1 MMIEYKKL
9 NNYTGWFT
17 FLIALIVY
25 SITVEDTASF
35 WDAGEFIA
43 VSSKLEVPHPPG
55 APFYLLLGRFFSFFA
70 LGNPEKI
77 ALAIN
82 FLSVVSSAFTILF
95 LFWTI
100 THLTS
105 KIIKTDSLN
114 NIFLVLISGITG
126 ALTFTFTDSFWF
138 SAVEAEVYAMSS
150 FFTAFVFWAILR
162 WESAD
167 NEKLQNRWII
177 LIAYMMGL
185 SIGVHLLNLVAIP
198 ALALIIYFKKTK
210 RLSFLG
216 LSLSLILSLFI
227 VGLIVE
233 GIIPGLPSIASFI
246 ERLFVNSFG
255 LPFGSGI
262 IFFIVLFISCLSYL
276 IYYSHKREKVILN
289 TSLLA
294 LMFILIGYS
303 SYSLVLIRSNYNPP
317 IDENNP
323 ENILNFISYLKREQY
338 GYRPLF
344 RGQYFDAEVVKQE
357 ESGVNYKRGI
367 DRYEVKE
374 KKFRYVYDPKRTT
387 IFPRM
392 YSASP
397 NHIERYREITGL
409 SQNQKPS
416 FSDNLEFFFKY
427 QVGHMYLRYL
437 MWNFSGRSSDIQNA
451 NWLGLQNVFDEIP
464 EQLNSNKARNNYF
477 MIPFILGILGLLFQ
491 YYNDN
496 KNFYVVSLLFILTG
510 FALVVYL
517 NSPPTEPRERDYIYA
532 GSYYAF
538 SIWVGYGSL
547 FIWSILKKFVRK
559 DSISLVLTFILSL
572 SSPLILAKENWD
584 DHDRSNR
591 YLTVDSAKNL
601 LNSCAP
607 NSILFTGGDNDT
619 FPLWY
624 VQEVENFRT
633 DVRVIVL
640 SYFNTDWYIEQMMS
654 KKNLSEKIKFT
665 IDLENYIQGGLND
678 YLPYVN
684 NPKIQNVAINLRG
697 YINLVQRNS
706 RAIQVP
712 TSVTNYNSIPSKS
725 FWLSVD
731 RKSHAIIPQKFKEYS
746 QDTLFVSLKSNKN
759 GLEKKDLAFLD
770 MLQANN
776 WERPIYFNNTS
787 LNGINLDLKR
797 NVIQE
802 GFAYRLYP
810 LLNSKSGSL
819 VDTNMMYDQL
829 MEKSFWRGLDDSDV
843 YFSEDHRGF
852 IMNYR
857 STFNTLIKNLI
868 NNGEYEKAF
877 NVIKKSIE
885 LIPDEAVMYD
895 HFSVQLVE
903 FLIDIKIKSNIETN
917 ELENEIADIIG
928 ERSND
933 ILTYYYD
940 NGIKDRFEI
949 NRNLV
954 SLNTLARA
962 YSKFPDSELSKKYRE
977 LFENNYTRNSS
988 N

>member
-1 MMIEYKKL
+1 MMDFKKL
-9 NNYTGWFT
+9 NNLSGWLT

-25 SITVEDTASF
+25 SITIEDTASF

-43 VSSKLEVPHPPG
+43 VSNKLEVPHPPG
-55 APFYLLLGRFFSFFA
+55 APFYLLLGRFFSFFSF
-70 LGNPEKI
+70 GDPEKI
-77 ALAIN
+77 AISIN
-82 FLSVVSSAFTILF
+82 FLSALGSAFTILF
-95 LFWTI
+95 LFWSI

-105 KIIKTDSLN
+105 KIYPPKN
-114 NIFLVLISGITG
+114 NKNIILVILSGLTG
-126 ALTFTFTDSFWF
+126 ALSFTFTDSFWF

-150 FFTAFVFWAILR
+150 FFTAFVFWAILK
-162 WESAD
+162 WEGLE
-167 NEKLQNRWII
+167 NKKLENKWII

-198 ALALIIYFKKTK
+198 ALALIVYFKKYKNT
-210 RLSFLG
+210 SIIG
-216 LSLSLILSLFI
+216 VITSLITGLII

-233 GIIPGLPSIASFI
+233 GIIPGLPSIASFV
-246 ERLFVNSFG
+246 ERLFVNSLG

-262 IFFIVLFISCLSYL
+262 IFFILIFIASLVYL
-276 IYYSHKREKVILN
+276 IWYSQKREKPILN

-294 LMFILIGYS
+294 FTFILIGYS

-338 GYRPLF
+338 GNRPLF
-344 RGQYFDAEVVKQE
+344 KGQYFDAEVIKQE
-357 ESGVNYKRGI
+357 ESGVNYKKGEEK
-367 DRYEVKE
+367 YEVKE
-374 KKFRYVYDPKRTT
+374 KKYRYVFDPKRST

-392 YSASP
+392 YSNSP
-397 NHIERYREITGL
+397 NHKKRYREITNL
-409 SQNQKPS
+409 NENQKPT
-416 FSDNLEFFFKY
+416 FSDNIEFFLKY
-427 QVGHMYLRYL
+427 QVGHMYLRYF

-451 NWLGLQNVFDEIP
+451 NWLGLQNVFDEVP
-464 EQLNSNKARNNYF
+464 YQLEMNKARNNYL
-477 MIPFILGILGLLFQ
+477 MIPLLLGILGLLFQ
-491 YYNDN
+491 YYRDN
-496 KNFYVVSLLFILTG
+496 KNFYVVMLLFILTG
-510 FALVVYL
+510 VALVVYL

-538 SIWVGYGSL
+538 SIWIGYGSL
-547 FIWSILKKFVRK
+547 FIFSIFSRLITNKNI
-559 DSISLVLTFILSL
+559 SIALTALISL
-572 SSPLILAKENWD
+572 SSPVILAKENWD
-584 DHDRSNR
+584 DHDRSDR
-591 YLTVDSAKNL
+591 FMTVDSAKNL

-654 KKNLSEKIKFT
+654 KKNDSEKIIFS
-665 IDLENYIQGGLND
+665 IPLDNYIQGGLND

-684 NPKIQNVAINLRG
+684 NPKIQNVAINLKG
-697 YINLVQRNS
+697 YINLVKRNS
-706 RAIQVP
+706 KAIQVA
-712 TSVTNYNSIPSKS
+712 TSASNYNSIPSKS
-725 FWLSVD
+725 FWLSVNTD
-731 RKSHAIIPQKFKEYS
+731 NLIPEKLQDIK
-746 QDTLFVSLKSNKN
+746 QDTLFISLKSNKS

-770 MLQANN
+770 LLQANN

-802 GFAYRLYP
+802 GFAYRLFP
-810 LLNSKSGSL
+810 VLNPNSGSIINTEL
-819 VDTNMMYDQL
+819 MYSNI
-829 MEKSFWRGLDDSDV
+829 MNNSFWRELNNPDA

-857 STFNTLIKNLI
+857 STFNTLIKSLI
-868 NNGEYEKAF
+868 ANKQYEKALE
-877 NVIKKSIE
+877 VINKSIE
-885 LIPDEAVMYD
+885 LIPDESVMYD
-895 HFSVQLVE
+895 HFSVQLVD
-903 FLIDIKIKSNIETN
+903 FLIDLEIKANFDTQS
-917 ELENEIADIIG
+917 LANEIAEIISQ
-928 ERSND
+928 RSDEVLN
-933 ILTYYYD
+933 YYFD
-940 NGIKDRFEI
+940 NKIQDRYEI
-949 NRNLV
+949 QKNLV

-962 YSKFPDSELSKKYRE
+962 YNKKPNSDLAKKYRE
-977 LFENNYTRNSS
+977 LFENNYSRNQV

>member
-1 MMIEYKKL
+1 MTEYKKL

-43 VSSKLEVPHPPG
+43 VSNKLEVPHPPG

-70 LGNPEKI
+70 FGNLENI

-82 FLSVVSSAFTILF
+82 FLSVLSSAFTILF

-105 KIIKTDSLN
+105 KIIKTDTFSNTL
-114 NIFLVLISGITG
+114 LVLLSGLTG
-126 ALTFTFTDSFWF
+126 ALSFTFTDSFWF

-162 WESAD
+162 WESTED
-167 NEKLQNRWII
+167 SSHQNRWII

-198 ALALIIYFKKTK
+198 ALALIMYFKKAEK
-210 RLSFLG
+210 I
-216 LSLSLILSLFI
+216 SLIGIASSLILGLLV
-227 VGLIVE
+227 VGVIVE

-246 ERLFVNSFG
+246 ERLFVNTLS

-262 IFFIVLFISCLSYL
+262 IFFIVIFVSSLIYL
-276 IYYSHKREKVILN
+276 IWYSHKKEKTILN
-289 TSLLA
+289 TTLLA
-294 LMFILIGYS
+294 FTFILIGYS

-344 RGQYFDAEVVKQE
+344 KGQYFDADVIKQE
-357 ESGVNYKRGI
+357 ETGVSYKKGE

-374 KKFRYVYDPKRTT
+374 KKFNYVYDPKRTT

-392 YSASP
+392 YSSNA
-397 NHIERYREITGL
+397 NHINRYREITNL
-409 SQNQKPS
+409 SQTQKPT
-416 FSDNLEFFFKY
+416 FSDNLLFFFKY
-427 QVGHMYLRYL
+427 QVGHMYLRYF

-451 NWLGLQNVFDEIP
+451 NWLGLQNVFDEVP
-464 EQLNSNKARNNYF
+464 YQLEVNKARNNYL
-477 MIPFILGILGLLFQ
+477 MIPLILGILGLLFQ
-491 YYNDN
+491 YYKDN
-496 KNFYVVSLLFILTG
+496 KNFYVVLLLFILTG

-517 NSPPTEPRERDYIYA
+517 NSPPVEPRERDYIYA

-538 SIWVGYGSL
+538 SIWIGYGSIFL
-547 FIWSILKKFVRK
+547 FYFFKR
-559 DSISLVLTFILSL
+559 FINNKNLALGLSL
-572 SSPLILAKENWD
+572 LFSMSSPTLLAKENWD

-624 VQEVENFRT
+624 VQEVENYRT

-640 SYFNTDWYIEQMMS
+640 SYFNTDWYIEQMMT
-654 KKNLSEKIKFT
+654 KKNLSEKIKFSV
-665 IDLENYIQGGLND
+665 DLENYIQGGLND

-684 NPKIQNVAINLRG
+684 NPKIQNVAINLKG
-697 YINLVQRNS
+697 FINLVQRNS
-706 RAIQVP
+706 KAIQVA
-712 TSVTNYNSIPSKS
+712 TSVSNYNSIPSKS

-731 RKSHAIIPQKFKEYS
+731 KNLPFEIPQQFESFKK
-746 QDTLFVSLKSNKN
+746 DTLFLTLKSNKN

-770 MLQANN
+770 LLQANN

-787 LNGINLDLKR
+787 LNGINIDLKR
-797 NVIQE
+797 NVVQE
-802 GFAYRLYP
+802 GFAYRLMP
-810 LLNSKSGSL
+810 VLNPNSGSL
-819 VDTNMMYDQL
+819 INTELMYSNML
-829 MEKSFWRGLDDSDV
+829 NNSHWRELDNENA

-857 STFNTLIKNLI
+857 STFNTLIRNLI
-868 NNGEYEKAF
+868 NDGDYEKALE
-877 NVIKKSIE
+877 VINKSIE
-885 LIPDEAVMYD
+885 LIPDKSIMYD

-903 FLIDIKIKSNIETN
+903 FLLDLKIKADMDTE
-917 ELENEIADIIG
+917 ELANKIAEVIANRSDELLNYYFDNKIDDRYEIQ
-928 ERSND
+928 
-933 ILTYYYD
+933 
-940 NGIKDRFEI
+940 K
-949 NRNLV
+949 NLV

-962 YSKFPDSELSKKYRE
+962 YSKYTNPELSKKYRD
-977 LFENNYTRNSS
+977 LFENNYSRNSV

>member
-1 MMIEYKKL
+1 MEFKKL
-9 NNYTGWFT
+9 NNYSGWLT

-25 SITVEDTASF
+25 FITVEDTASF

-43 VSSKLEVPHPPG
+43 VSNKLEVPHPPG
-55 APFYLLLGRFFSFFA
+55 APFYLLLGRFFSLFA
-70 LGNPEKI
+70 FGNLEKI

-82 FLSVVSSAFTILF
+82 FLSVLSSAFTVLF

-105 KIIKTDSLN
+105 KIIKTDNIN
-114 NIFLVLISGITG
+114 NILLVLLSGLTG
-126 ALTFTFTDSFWF
+126 ALSFTFTDSFWF

-162 WESAD
+162 WESSEYIS
-167 NEKLQNRWII
+167 NQNRWII

-198 ALALIIYFKKTK
+198 ALALIMYFKKAEK
-210 RLSFLG
+210 VSFFG
-216 LSLSLILSLFI
+216 VTSSLILGLLV
-227 VGLIVE
+227 VGIIVE
-233 GIIPGLPSIASFI
+233 GIIPGLPSIASFV

-262 IFFIVLFISCLSYL
+262 IFFIIIFISFLIYL
-276 IYYSHKREKVILN
+276 IWYSHKKEKTVLN

-294 LMFILIGYS
+294 FTFILIGYS

-338 GYRPLF
+338 GSRPLVK
-344 RGQYFDAEVVKQE
+344 GQYFDAEVIKQE
-357 ESGVNYKRGI
+357 ESGINYKKGEEK
-367 DRYEVKE
+367 YEVKE
-374 KKFRYVYDPKRTT
+374 KKFRYVFDPKRST

-392 YSASP
+392 YSNSP
-397 NHIERYREITGL
+397 NHIQRYREITNLGK
-409 SQNQKPS
+409 NEKPT

-427 QVGHMYLRYL
+427 QIGHMYLRYF

-451 NWLGLQNVFDEIP
+451 NWLGLQNVFDEVP
-464 EQLNSNKARNNYF
+464 YQLEMNKARNNYL
-477 MIPFILGILGLLFQ
+477 MIPLLLGILGLLFQ
-491 YYNDN
+491 YYRDN
-496 KNFYVVSLLFILTG
+496 KNFYVVMLLFILTG
-510 FALVVYL
+510 VALVVYL

-538 SIWVGYGSL
+538 SIWIGYGSL
-547 FIWSILKKFVRK
+547 FIFSIFSRLTTNKN
-559 DSISLVLTFILSL
+559 ISFALTALISL
-572 SSPLILAKENWD
+572 SSPIILAKENWD
-584 DHDRSNR
+584 DHDRSDR
-591 YLTVDSAKNL
+591 FLTVDSAKNL
-601 LNSCAP
+601 LDSCAP

-654 KKNLSEKIKFT
+654 KKNDSEKINFS
-665 IDLENYIQGGLND
+665 ISLDNYIQGGLND

-684 NPKIQNVAINLRG
+684 NPKIQNVAINLKG
-697 YINLVQRNS
+697 YINLVKRNS
-706 RAIQVP
+706 KAIQVA
-712 TSVTNYNSIPSKS
+712 TSASNYNSIPSKS
-725 FWLSVD
+725 FWLS
-731 RKSHAIIPQKFKEYS
+731 IGNTENLLPQKLNKIK
-746 QDTLFVSLKSNKN
+746 QDTLFISLKSNKS

-770 MLQANN
+770 LLQANN

-797 NVIQE
+797 NVVQE
-802 GFAYRLYP
+802 GFAYRLFP
-810 LLNSKSGSL
+810 VLNPNSGSIINTEL
-819 VDTNMMYDQL
+819 MYSNI
-829 MEKSFWRGLDDSDV
+829 MNKSYWRELNNPNA

-857 STFNTLIKNLI
+857 STFNTLIKSLI
-868 NNGEYEKAF
+868 SNKQYDRALQ
-877 NVIKKSIE
+877 VIKKSIE
-885 LIPDEAVMYD
+885 LIPDEAIMYD
-895 HFSVQLVE
+895 HFSVQLVD
-903 FLIDIKIKSNIETN
+903 FLIDLEIKANFDTEI
-917 ELENEIADIIG
+917 LANEIAEIISQ
-928 ERSND
+928 RSNE
-933 ILTYYYD
+933 LLNYYFD
-940 NGIKDRFEI
+940 NKINDKYEI
-949 NRNLV
+949 QKNLV

-962 YSKFPDSELSKKYRE
+962 YNKKPSSELAKKYRD
-977 LFENNYTRNSS
+977 LFENNYSRSS
-988 N
+988 VN

>member
-1 MMIEYKKL
+1 MTEYKKL

-43 VSSKLEVPHPPG
+43 VSNKLEVPHPPG

-70 LGNPEKI
+70 FGNLENI

-82 FLSVVSSAFTILF
+82 FLSVLSSAFTILF

-105 KIIKTDSLN
+105 KIIKTDTFSNTL
-114 NIFLVLISGITG
+114 LVLLSGLTG
-126 ALTFTFTDSFWF
+126 ALSFTFTDSFWF

-162 WESAD
+162 WESTEDASH
-167 NEKLQNRWII
+167 QNRWII

-198 ALALIIYFKKTK
+198 ALALIMYFKKAEK
-210 RLSFLG
+210 I
-216 LSLSLILSLFI
+216 SLIGIASSLILGLLV
-227 VGLIVE
+227 VGVIVE

-246 ERLFVNSFG
+246 ERLFVNTLS

-262 IFFIVLFISCLSYL
+262 IFFIVIFVSSLIYL
-276 IYYSHKREKVILN
+276 IWYSHKKEKTILN
-289 TSLLA
+289 TTLLA
-294 LMFILIGYS
+294 FTFILIGYS

-344 RGQYFDAEVVKQE
+344 KGQYFDADVIKQE
-357 ESGVNYKRGI
+357 ETGVSYKKGE

-374 KKFRYVYDPKRTT
+374 KKFNYVYDPKRTT

-392 YSASP
+392 YSSNA
-397 NHIERYREITGL
+397 NHINRYREITNL
-409 SQNQKPS
+409 SQTQKPT
-416 FSDNLEFFFKY
+416 FSDNLLFFFKY
-427 QVGHMYLRYL
+427 QVGHMYLRYF

-451 NWLGLQNVFDEIP
+451 NWLGLQNVFDEVP
-464 EQLNSNKARNNYF
+464 YQLEVNKARNNYL
-477 MIPFILGILGLLFQ
+477 MIPLILGILGLLFQ
-491 YYNDN
+491 YYKDN
-496 KNFYVVSLLFILTG
+496 KNFYVVLLLFILTG

-517 NSPPTEPRERDYIYA
+517 NSPPVEPRERDYIYA

-538 SIWVGYGSL
+538 SIWIGYGSIFL
-547 FIWSILKKFVRK
+547 FYFFKR
-559 DSISLVLTFILSL
+559 FINNKNLALGLSL
-572 SSPLILAKENWD
+572 LFSMSSPTLLAKENWD

-624 VQEVENFRT
+624 VQEVENYRT

-640 SYFNTDWYIEQMMS
+640 SYFNTDWYIEQMMT
-654 KKNLSEKIKFT
+654 KKNLSEKIKFSV
-665 IDLENYIQGGLND
+665 DLEKYIQGGLND

-684 NPKIQNVAINLRG
+684 NPKIQNVAINLKG
-697 YINLVQRNS
+697 FINLVQRNS
-706 RAIQVP
+706 KAIQVA
-712 TSVTNYNSIPSKS
+712 TSVSNYNSIPSKS

-731 RKSHAIIPQKFKEYS
+731 KNLPFEIPQQFESFKK
-746 QDTLFVSLKSNKN
+746 DTLFLTLKSNKN

-770 MLQANN
+770 LLQANN

-787 LNGINLDLKR
+787 LNGINIDLKR
-797 NVIQE
+797 NVVQE
-802 GFAYRLYP
+802 GFAYRLMP
-810 LLNSKSGSL
+810 VLNPNSGSL
-819 VDTNMMYDQL
+819 INTELMYSNML
-829 MEKSFWRGLDDSDV
+829 NNSHWRELDNENA

-857 STFNTLIKNLI
+857 STFNTLIRNLI
-868 NNGEYEKAF
+868 NDGDYEKALE
-877 NVIKKSIE
+877 VINKSIE
-885 LIPDEAVMYD
+885 LIPDKSIMYD

-903 FLIDIKIKSNIETN
+903 FLLDLKIKADMDTE
-917 ELENEIADIIG
+917 ELANKIAEVIANRSDELLNYYFDNKIDDRYEIQ
-928 ERSND
+928 
-933 ILTYYYD
+933 
-940 NGIKDRFEI
+940 K
-949 NRNLV
+949 NLV

-962 YSKFPDSELSKKYRE
+962 YSKYTNPELSKKYRD
-977 LFENNYTRNSS
+977 LFENNYSRNSV